1 MREKSSVDQKF
12 LITMLLPFFQ
22 FRTRI
27 PTVPLPMG
35 WFLFSILQKLSAVL
49 FGIWIGYLI
58 QYERSCQ
65 VSYGAGV
72 RSMSMEVI
80 EVYNL
85 VITHKFI
92 FMGWLLMNDK
102 KHIGPPVEKTPDN
115 EINERSIIPTST
127 PLFWVTGTPN
137 EPAVV
142 YSKRNLQ
149 EKVSDYLDE
158 DPDSWLQD
166 IDNYVLDGNA
176 FEEHERMPVFKK

>member
-1 MREKSSVDQKF
+1 
-12 LITMLLPFFQ
+12 
-22 FRTRI
+22 
-27 PTVPLPMG
+27 
-35 WFLFSILQKLSAVL
+35 
-49 FGIWIGYLI
+49 
-58 QYERSCQ
+58 
-65 VSYGAGV
+65 
-72 RSMSMEVI
+72 MSLKVI
-80 EVYNL
+80 EVYNHIL
-85 VITHKFI
+85 IVITQSFI
-92 FMGWLLMNDK
+92 LMGLFLINK